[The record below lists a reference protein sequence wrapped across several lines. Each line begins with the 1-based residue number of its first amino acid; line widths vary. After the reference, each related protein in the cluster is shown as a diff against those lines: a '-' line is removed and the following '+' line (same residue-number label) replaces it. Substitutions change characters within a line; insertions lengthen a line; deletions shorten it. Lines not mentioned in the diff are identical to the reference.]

1 MSTKSRAIDWLNQA
15 QNDFTWAKL
24 GLENKFYSQVCFTC
38 QQAGEKAIKSIA
50 YFLEYDTRGHSI
62 TKIAQ
67 GIKINGEVEE
77 AGKFLDLF
85 YISARYP
92 DALPAGAPFEVFTR
106 SQAELALKSAEII
119 LQRAIAEIECYD

>member
-15 QNDFTWAKL
+15 KNDLSWAKL
-24 GLENKFYSQVCFTC
+24 GLDNKFYSQACFTS
-38 QQAGEKAIKSIA
+38 QQAGEKAIKAIA
-50 YFLEYDTRGHSI
+50 YHLEYEIRGYSI

-67 GIKINGEVEE
+67 GLKINGEIED

-92 DALPAGAPFEVFTR
+92 DALPGGAPFEVMTKM
-106 SQAELALKSAEII
+106 QTELAIKSAELI
-119 LQRAIAEIECYD
+119 LQRAITEIES